1 LNAFDLVRCRV
12 AAATIG
18 LPKDTGLELEVE
30 DGGLAW

>member
-1 LNAFDLVRCRV
+1 MPWNSLPRSQICS
-12 AAATIG
+12 IG